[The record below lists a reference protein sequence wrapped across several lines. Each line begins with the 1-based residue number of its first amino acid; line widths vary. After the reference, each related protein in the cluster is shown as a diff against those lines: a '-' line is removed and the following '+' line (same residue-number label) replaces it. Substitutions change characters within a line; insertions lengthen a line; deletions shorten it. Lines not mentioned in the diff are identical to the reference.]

1 MFFFIYSHLVFRRFN
16 LQCESYMIKYESILL
31 IEKENKR
38 KREKKFTQYKN
49 VFFSNCCGPR
59 NTN

>member
-1 MFFFIYSHLVFRRFN
+1 
-16 LQCESYMIKYESILL
+16 MIKYESILL